1 MAASYKVA
9 AVRAGQVFP
18 HLFGSLIYS
27 IIYFAMSIDDIK
39 KGPGRPRIDSE
50 AVMVRMPAAMLKAL
64 DLHIKKS
71 RENIGRP
78 EAIRRLVEMA
88 LKSKRQ

>member
-1 MAASYKVA
+1 
-9 AVRAGQVFP
+9 VFT
-18 HLFGSLIYS
+18 HLSGSIIYS

-50 AVMVRMPAAMLKAL
+50 AVMVRMPAAMLKAV

-71 RENIGRP
+71 REDIGRP
-78 EAIRRLVEMA
+78 EAIRRLVELG
-88 LKSKRQ
+88 LKKR